1 MVFRRSRVT
10 YPLFYPKRSGKK
22 ESGSRASI
30 VRVFGLVYNPRFSLF
45 SRKKAVGSKE
55 SGSRARASVVRV
67 FGLFITPGSPFFPA
81 KRGGGKQRV
90 WI

>member
-22 ESGSRASI
+22 EPGSRASI
-30 VRVFGLVYNPRFSLF
+30 VRVFCLVYNPRFSLLLPPKEVG
-45 SRKKAVGSKE
+45 RKSLDLEQVLCGYL
-55 SGSRARASVVRV
+55 V
-67 FGLFITPGSPFFPA
+67 LYITPGSRFFIA
-81 KRGGGKQRV
+81 KRGGKQRV

>member
-30 VRVFGLVYNPRFSLF
+30 VRVFGFVYNPRFSLF
-45 SRKKAVGSKE
+45 YRKKEVGSKE
-55 SGSRARASVVRV
+55 PGSRASVVRV
-67 FGLFITPGSPFFPA
+67 FGFFITPGSLFYREN
-81 KRGGGKQRV
+81 KWEERV

>member
-30 VRVFGLVYNPRFSLF
+30 VRVFGFVYNPRFSLF
-45 SRKKAVGSKE
+45 YRKKEVGSKE
-55 SGSRARASVVRV
+55 LDLEQVLCGYLA
-67 FGLFITPGSPFFPA
+67 FL
-81 KRGGGKQRV
+81 
-90 WI
+90 